1 MKAKSTVLN
10 NLMMIADAIAKHN
23 GDDCEVCIH
32 DLKSKDTEHT
42 IVYIVNNHVT
52 GRNVGDSLSF
62 SYLKNRKRLEEG
74 KELENRL
81 LFYSHTYDGKHLKC
95 STIYLK
101 DENNEYRYMLCIN
114 QDVSKI
120 IQANK
125 VLQQLSNSYIENEN
139 VKEEQ
144 LSLNVSNIL
153 DELIKNSVDYIGKTP
168 AYMTTEEKKAAI
180 KYLNDAGAFLITKSG
195 DKVSEFFQ
203 ISKFTL
209 YSYISDVKDSNKSTD
224 KSEEET
230 KTKKNKNIKSK
241 K

>member
-1 MKAKSTVLN
+1 MKAQNILLENLKTV
-10 NLMMIADAIAKHN
+10 ADAFAKHN

-52 GRNVGDSLSF
+52 GRKVGDSLSF
-62 SYLKNRKRLEEG
+62 SYLKNRKLLEEG
-74 KELENRL
+74 KKLENRL

-101 DENNEYRYMLCIN
+101 DEKGEYRYMLCIN

-125 VLQQLSNSYIENEN
+125 VLEQISNSYDENESA
-139 VKEEQ
+139 KEEH

-153 DELIKNSVDYIGKTP
+153 EELINNSIKFIGKTP

-180 KYLNDAGAFLITKSG
+180 KFLNDAGAFLITKSG
-195 DKVSEFFQ
+195 DRVSEFFQ

-209 YSYISDVKDSNKSTD
+209 YSYISDGKEEPEKIIHAKENK
-224 KSEEET
+224 K
-230 KTKKNKNIKSK
+230 KKNTKEK
-241 K
+241 

>member
-1 MKAKSTVLN
+1 MKVQNILLE
-10 NLMMIADAIAKHN
+10 NLKIVADAFAKHN
-23 GDDCEVCIH
+23 GNDCEVCIH

-52 GRNVGDSLSF
+52 GRQVGDSLSF
-62 SYLKNRKRLEEG
+62 SYLKNRKLLEEG
-74 KELENRL
+74 KELENKL

-101 DENNEYRYMLCIN
+101 DEKGEYRYMLCIN

-125 VLQQLSNSYIENEN
+125 VLEQISNSYDEN
-139 VKEEQ
+139 KSAEEEH

-153 DELIKNSVDYIGKTP
+153 EELINNSIKFIGKTP
-168 AYMTTEEKKAAI
+168 AYMNTEEKKAAI

-195 DKVSEFFQ
+195 DRVSEFFQ

-209 YSYISDVKDSNKSTD
+209 YSYISDGKEEPAKIIHTKENK
-224 KSEEET
+224 KR
-230 KTKKNKNIKSK
+230 KT
-241 K
+241 